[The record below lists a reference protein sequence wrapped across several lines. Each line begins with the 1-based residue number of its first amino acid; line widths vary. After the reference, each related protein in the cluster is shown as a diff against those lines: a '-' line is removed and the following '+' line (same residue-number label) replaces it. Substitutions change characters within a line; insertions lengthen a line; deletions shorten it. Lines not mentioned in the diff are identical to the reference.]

1 MKARIAGIG
10 AYAPE
15 RVVTNDQL
23 SEIVDTSDEW
33 IRSRTGISE
42 RRISTG
48 ETTRDLAAEAAGF
61 ETVCQCEW
69 ADYPYSVLE
78 RHWPDVPKF
87 RDITTFTKEAFFEKT
102 GLETVTIIS
111 GGFPWRP
118 ARDLSSP

>member
-48 ETTRDLAAEAAGF
+48 IGF
-61 ETVCQCEW
+61 DRYGD
-69 ADYPYSVLE
+69 ASV
-78 RHWPDVPKF
+78 
-87 RDITTFTKEAFFEKT
+87 
-102 GLETVTIIS
+102 G
-111 GGFPWRP
+111 
-118 ARDLSSP
+118 

>member
-48 ETTRDLAAEAAGF
+48 AVSYTHL
-61 ETVCQCEW
+61 
-69 ADYPYSVLE
+69 
-78 RHWPDVPKF
+78 DVYKRQTPC
-87 RDITTFTKEAFFEKT
+87 
-102 GLETVTIIS
+102 S
-111 GGFPWRP
+111 
-118 ARDLSSP
+118 SSPTPR

>member
-42 RRISTG
+42 RRHFHS
-48 ETTRDLAAEAAGF
+48 
-61 ETVCQCEW
+61 
-69 ADYPYSVLE
+69 
-78 RHWPDVPKF
+78 
-87 RDITTFTKEAFFEKT
+87 
-102 GLETVTIIS
+102 
-111 GGFPWRP
+111 
-118 ARDLSSP
+118 

>member
-42 RRISTG
+42 RRISYVMYFPFGASVTG
-48 ETTRDLAAEAAGF
+48 GA
-61 ETVCQCEW
+61 W
-69 ADYPYSVLE
+69 
-78 RHWPDVPKF
+78 
-87 RDITTFTKEAFFEKT
+87 
-102 GLETVTIIS
+102 
-111 GGFPWRP
+111 
-118 ARDLSSP
+118 LSSARVVRCWVKSRNERNPCP

>member
-48 ETTRDLAAEAAGF
+48 ETTRDLAAEAARRALKAAG
-61 ETVCQCEW
+61 V
-69 ADYPYSVLE
+69 D
-78 RHWPDVPKF
+78 
-87 RDITTFTKEAFFEKT
+87 
-102 GLETVTIIS
+102 
-111 GGFPWRP
+111 
-118 ARDLSSP
+118 ARGAGHHHPGNLVAR

>member
-42 RRISTG
+42 RRISTRG
-48 ETTRDLAAEAAGF
+48 DHQGPGGGGGQAGVKGRGCGCR
-61 ETVCQCEW
+61 E
-69 ADYPYSVLE
+69 L
-78 RHWPDVPKF
+78 
-87 RDITTFTKEAFFEKT
+87 DI
-102 GLETVTIIS
+102 IIL
-111 GGFPWRP
+111 GT
-118 ARDLSSP
+118 SSPDNNYPSDAMQRPGHDRRGKRRGL